1 MSRLSIKA
9 RIHGRVQGVWY
20 RNWVERTASDLG
32 INGWVRNRLDG
43 SVEALFI
50 GESSTIDEMIT
61 ACHDGPPSARVDA
74 IDTVTAQGIAPS
86 RFDVKPTV

>member
-1 MSRLSIKA
+1 MDRLSVKA

-20 RNWVERTASDLG
+20 RRWVERTASGLG

-50 GESSTIDEMIT
+50 GESSSIDEMIT
-61 ACHDGPPSARVDA
+61 ACHDGPPAARVDA
-74 IDTVTAQGIAPS
+74 IDTFPDHSISPA